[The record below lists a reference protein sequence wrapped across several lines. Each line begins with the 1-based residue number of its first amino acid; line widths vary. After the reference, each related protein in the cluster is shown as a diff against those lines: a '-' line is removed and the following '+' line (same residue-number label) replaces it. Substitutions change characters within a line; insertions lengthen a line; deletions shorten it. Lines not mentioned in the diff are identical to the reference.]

1 MQSLLNDLID
11 TSTVFVGEI
20 ASRKYVC
27 KLQDDGDFLLL
38 SEDKVIPGKRKKGIK
53 PKIKNIKPCQYYHER
68 LKDKA
73 PKIELLALE
82 EILNNEDYVETH
94 DVNTLYLKE
103 IAGVCRYVDVAS
115 NKGLFKRIVQ
125 NGTIIYIPINHN
137 YSASEYNLEKELKII
152 DIIDQEKLT
161 SSMTIDN
168 LNQVIREYI
177 LERRIKKEE
186 ERKNKEETSKKNFLK
201 TLFKR

>member
-1 MQSLLNDLID
+1 MQNLLDDLID
-11 TSTVFVGEI
+11 TSTIFVGEI

-27 KLQDDGDFLLL
+27 KLQEDGDFLLL
-38 SEDKVIPGKRKKGIK
+38 SEDEVISGKRITGIK
-53 PKIKNIKPCQYYHER
+53 PKLKNIKPCKYYHER

-94 DVNTLYLKE
+94 DVNTLYLKG

-115 NKGLFKRIVQ
+115 NKGLFKKIVQ

-137 YSASEYNLEKELKII
+137 YNASEYNFEKELKII

-168 LNQVIREYI
+168 INSVIREYI

-186 ERKNKEETSKKNFLK
+186 ERKNKQKETKKTFLK
-201 TLFKR
+201 TIFKR